1 MEHKIFM
8 HIGMPKTGTSS
19 LQKFMAYNREV
30 LKKYG
35 WNYPDAE
42 ARFDNEKMG
51 ESDRYKN
58 AGFVPYIE
66 AEILHKKEGKI
77 EFELFNENIQS
88 SLKTYNTILSD
99 EGIWIENGQ
108 EYMEYLT
115 RRYSDITLIVY
126 LRRQDF
132 EMESWYNE
140 SVRGYMNGTESFSK
154 WYGQQMINEENG
166 DIFYKYYNRIM
177 AFEKIVTREN
187 IIVRPYIE
195 DKDFNLYKDFLA
207 LIGLEEKHQ
216 EFYDVKHIN
225 RSMTILDTEV
235 KRILNEMLQKQPAKF
250 EGMLQCEYW
259 NVYESAERTLSPYR
273 FGREERIDILKKY
286 AWQNEKVAERY
297 RNGTALFTD
306 TVEFETAELDQMD
319 VLLHYVKLLEKLLIR
334 SCYRNVYPS
343 LTNIFN
349 IGKKIAVF
357 GAGFMAKQMIEVHG
371 LPAEIIIDNN
381 NRLAGQKL
389 GNIKIVLPND
399 IMQWKKYFVIIA
411 VEDASEIERQL
422 ESFGLKKDMDFI
434 HMDEI
439 L

>member
-1 MEHKIFM
+1 
-8 HIGMPKTGTSS
+8 
-19 LQKFMAYNREV
+19 
-30 LKKYG
+30 
-35 WNYPDAE
+35 
-42 ARFDNEKMG
+42 
-51 ESDRYKN
+51 
-58 AGFVPYIE
+58 
-66 AEILHKKEGKI
+66 
-77 EFELFNENIQS
+77 
-88 SLKTYNTILSD
+88 
-99 EGIWIENGQ
+99 
-108 EYMEYLT
+108 
-115 RRYSDITLIVY
+115 
-126 LRRQDF
+126 
-132 EMESWYNE
+132 
-140 SVRGYMNGTESFSK
+140 
-154 WYGQQMINEENG
+154 MIKEENG
-166 DIFYKYYNRIM
+166 DLFYKYYNRIM

-357 GAGFMAKQMIEVHG
+357 GAGFMAK
-371 LPAEIIIDNN
+371 L
-381 NRLAGQKL
+381 
-389 GNIKIVLPND
+389 
-399 IMQWKKYFVIIA
+399 F
-411 VEDASEIERQL
+411 
-422 ESFGLKKDMDFI
+422 
-434 HMDEI
+434 
-439 L
+439 